1 MNINFKDIKISLKLK
16 ISSLFILL
24 VIAIMATVTYYF
36 TIRELNLRVQQVK
49 LRMERLANN
58 IATIRSVETE
68 DWDVYQTYLDN
79 QLKLN
84 EDIVYIAIFDE
95 KDELKAHAL
104 NSELIDLDYNQTL
117 TKIEREKLVLR
128 LDQRQ
133 IVEESQKDME
143 SKSVNIIIG
152 NQNLGTVK
160 VGFSL
165 VELNDAMT
173 NNLNRNLE
181 FAVIFIVLAMIVSYF
196 MSNRIVTPLGKL
208 TSAML
213 KISQGDLEQEI
224 HIASRDEIGEMAET
238 FNFMTKGLQEKEM
251 IEDFSRELGFTI
263 ELKRISDL
271 ITRRISVALNA
282 NHGFLFLRE
291 KNKSAN
297 FELIS
302 CYPEILKDKISLRRN
317 LHLCQYFLSTPNP
330 QLLSSFANFPELY
343 DQLSKIKKISDKTL
357 VTPIILKKEVV
368 GIFLLTVNNK
378 NVPYKEGEKNFL
390 STLIGQG
397 GFAIESALLYEE
409 LTEQERL
416 KRELEI
422 AHTVQKNLLP
432 RSNPNIPGLDIAGT
446 CIPADEIGG
455 DYYDYFLINDHTVG
469 IAIAD
474 VTGKGTSAAFY
485 MAVIKGIMLSLTSV
499 FSSPKQLL
507 RELNKRLYGSMDRK
521 VFITMTYAIV
531 DIKRRRLTFARAG
544 HSALIMRKANNSEV
558 KCFAPL
564 GIGLGLDKGNLF
576 DSTIMEQEIK
586 FEPGDTFVF
595 YTDGISEAMNPY
607 RKEFGEQR
615 LIDLIA
621 RLNFQSS
628 FQIQQSIIEAV
639 NDFVRGAPQHDDITM
654 VTVTATKEK

>member
-68 DWDVYQTYLDN
+68 DWDIYQTYLDN

-95 KDELKAHAL
+95 KDKLKAHAL
-104 NSELIDLDYNQTL
+104 NFELIDLDYNQTL
-117 TKIEREKLVLR
+117 TKTERERLVLR

-173 NNLNRNLE
+173 NNLNRNLQL
-181 FAVIFIVLAMIVSYF
+181 AVIFILLAMIVSYF

-213 KISQGDLEQEI
+213 KISQGNLNQEI
-224 HIASRDEIGEMAET
+224 HIVSRDEIGEMAET
-238 FNFMTKGLQEKEM
+238 FNFMTKGLQEKKM

-282 NHGFLFLRE
+282 NQGFLFIKE
-291 KNKSAN
+291 KNKSDN

-302 CYPEILKDKISLRRN
+302 CYPEILKDNISLRHN
-317 LHLCQYFLSTPNP
+317 LSLCQYFLSTRSP
-330 QLLSSFANFPELY
+330 QPLSNFSNFPELY
-343 DQLSKIKKISDKTL
+343 DQLTKIKTISDKTL

-378 NVPYKEGEKNFL
+378 NIPYKEGEKNFL

-422 AHTVQKNLLP
+422 AHAVQKNLLP
-432 RSNPNIPGLDIAGT
+432 RHNPNIQGLDIAGT

-485 MAVIKGIMLSLTSV
+485 MAVIKGIMLSLAAI

-507 RELNKRLYGSMDRK
+507 RELNKRLYGSMDKK

-576 DSTIMEQEIK
+576 DSTITEQEIK
-586 FEPGDTFVF
+586 FTSGDTFVF

-607 RKEFGEQR
+607 KKEFGEQR
-615 LIDLIA
+615 LVDLIA
-621 RLNFQSS
+621 RLNLQTSL
-628 FQIQQSIIEAV
+628 QIQQSIIEAV
-639 NDFVRGAPQHDDITM
+639 NKFVRGAPQHDDITM
-654 VTVTATKEK
+654 VTVIAT